1 MATLAYN
8 IQNQFNNLYF
18 EINSPILDWVNN
30 TYKPQIQNL
39 IETLNYSSKQ
49 AYENFFKLQSITM
62 FEYKWF
68 PGVVYLLDRKV
79 LFEIYDILLHSRGK
93 SKRREKRIDNIIISN
108 YSSKE
113 IQRIKNKW
121 KKSDLESH
129 IKKILC
135 QAIDSHIRGEY
146 ALCIAAL
153 ATMWEGLIHYKLN
166 IKSRLNQKET
176 KKRFND
182 LISLNEYDEIVY
194 DFYEKFIVSQCN
206 TPDDVIEGVPN
217 RNAISHSKYKKY
229 PNKKASLNA
238 ILLTDFIISLE
249 AKETLEV

>member
-1 MATLAYN
+1 MIYCY
-8 IQNQFNNLYF
+8 IV
-18 EINSPILDWVNN
+18 EV
-30 TYKPQIQNL
+30 
-39 IETLNYSSKQ
+39 
-49 AYENFFKLQSITM
+49 
-62 FEYKWF
+62 
-68 PGVVYLLDRKV
+68 KV
-79 LFEIYDILLHSRGK
+79 KDEK
-93 SKRREKRIDNIIISN
+93 KRIDNIIISN

-166 IKSRLNQKET
+166 INSRLNQKET

-182 LISLNEYDEIVY
+182 LISLNKYDEIVY